1 MKKQQKRGG
10 NWAEYYD
17 HGNILDEITDE
28 SVDLSLDDHLRQDIL
43 SGKRRRKL
51 RNITIKVDPLHIMAI
66 KKLATKKSMPYQ
78 TLIRHWLAEEIKKEL
93 KLSKA

>member
-1 MKKQQKRGG
+1 MKKQQKKGG

-17 HGNILDEITDE
+17 HKNILDEITDE
-28 SVDLSLDDHLRQDIL
+28 SLDLSLDDHLRQDIL

-66 KKLATKKSMPYQ
+66 KKLATMKSMPYQ

-93 KLSKA
+93 KFSKT